1 MGSQP
6 YGDDSTYTFYPVP
19 DASWLLDGERATE
32 QRPISTRWNLHFYSR
47 EYVLSNVIL
56 AFLFSTLFLQIWMRR
71 PWEAWLGTFLRIN
84 VSLKRG
90 LDVAGGILGLIMS
103 LPFFLVLPIIIKLD
117 SPGPVFFHQERVGIN
132 RRRRNDR
139 RIERAHVSVEH
150 RGRDRRKVNAHGW
163 LFEIIKFRT
172 MIQGAEKKCG
182 PVWATANDPRITRLG
197 KFMRKTRLDEIP
209 QLWNVLKGEMSL
221 VGPRPERPYFVEKL
235 SHEVPGFLDRLHV
248 APGIT
253 GLAQVKNGYDTSVE
267 SVCRK
272 ISHDL
277 SYIRGWNIM
286 KDLRILYLT
295 VIVVITGRGAC

>member
-1 MGSQP
+1 MVPQP
-6 YGDDSTYTFYPVP
+6 YGDDSAYTFYPVP
-19 DASWLLDGERATE
+19 DVSWLLDRESATE
-32 QRPISTRWNLHFYSR
+32 RHPISTRWNLYYYFR
-47 EYVLSNVIL
+47 EYVLSNAIFAL
-56 AFLFSTLFLQIWMRR
+56 LFSTLFLQIWIRR
-71 PWEAWLGTFLRIN
+71 TWEVWLDTLLRIN

-90 LDVAGGILGLIMS
+90 LDVAGGALGLIMS
-103 LPFFLVLPIIIKLD
+103 LPFFLVLPIVIKLD

-132 RRRRNDR
+132 RRRRSDGR
-139 RIERAHVSVEH
+139 SEQAHASVEH
-150 RGRDRRKVNAHGW
+150 RGCDRRLVNAHGRP
-163 LFEIIKFRT
+163 FEIIKFRT
-172 MIQGAEKKCG
+172 MIHGAEKKCG
-182 PVWATANDPRITRLG
+182 PIWATANDPRITRFG

-221 VGPRPERPYFVEKL
+221 VGPRPERLHFVEKL
-235 SHEVPGFLDRLHV
+235 SREVPGFLDRLYV

-267 SVCRK
+267 SVHRK